1 MASGVRRWRR
11 ADVIVNYNGGG
22 SWSECFRALTLGDW
36 LLICGTTNGHDPKT
50 DLRYIW
56 SSEFDILGSNGWDR
70 SDLDALLELVAQG
83 RIKPALDSVRPLA
96 ELATSL
102 TDLIERRVVGKAI
115 LIS

>member
-1 MASGVRRWRR
+1 M
-11 ADVIVNYNGGG
+11 IVNYDGGD
-22 SWSECFRALTLGDW
+22 SWTECFRALSLRGR
-36 LLICGTTNGHDPKT
+36 LLICGATNGYDPKT

-56 SSEFDILGSNGWDR
+56 SFEFDILGSNGWDC
-70 SDLDALLELVAQG
+70 SDLEALLKLVAQG

-115 LIS
+115 LIP